1 MDIIC
6 KYCNKKYASQSSRSN
21 HIKKY
26 HNLDGNPESNHS
38 NHEKLKNCEK
48 SNPESNHINDENECK
63 FKCRNCNKD
72 FKFKQNRWRHEKTCN
87 EKENKI
93 DLVLKE
99 NIEMKKENSE
109 MKKEMEALKIM
120 LQKALKIHP
129 KTLNKMNN
137 NGCIVNN
144 GTMNVQIVQL
154 GHENLQEVL
163 STKQKLSILNRQA
176 MSIND
181 LVELIHTT
189 PEFKQFQNV
198 CITNLQSSF
207 GFMYN
212 DKAKKFIAVNKNELL
227 DDLIDNRMYDI
238 GNFYKE
244 IENKLTPEKAT
255 RVKKFIDR
263 MLKEP
268 ELKNLKKEEIKLI
281 LYNNKDKINIEDGN
295 QLEI

>member
-1 MDIIC
+1 MSFIC
-6 KYCNKKYASQSSRSN
+6 NYCNKSYSSVQSRCN
-21 HIKKY
+21 HIRKFHNDKKV
-26 HNLDGNPESNHS
+26 NTISNVTESVQICN
-38 NHEKLKNCEK
+38 KNVTNC
-48 SNPESNHINDENECK
+48 I
-63 FKCRNCNKD
+63 NCNYE
-72 FKFKQNRWRHEKTCN
+72 FNNRQSKWRHEKICKQ
-87 EKENKI
+87 KEDKL

-99 NIEMKKENSE
+99 NIEMKKE
-109 MKKEMEALKIM
+109 MESLKIM

-144 GTMNVQIVQL
+144 GTMNVQLVQL
-154 GHENLQEVL
+154 GHENLEEVL
-163 STKQKLSILNRQA
+163 SMKQKLSILNRQA

-189 PEFKQFQNV
+189 PEFKQFRNV

-212 DKAKKFIAVNKNELL
+212 EKAKKFIAVNKNELL

-238 GNFYKE
+238 NNFFKE

-281 LYNNKDKINIEDGN
+281 LYNNKDKIKLEENN
-295 QLEI
+295 QIDL

>member
-1 MDIIC
+1 VNIISNVTESV
-6 KYCNKKYASQSSRSN
+6 KICNKNVTHCIKCNYEFNNRQS
-21 HIKKY
+21 K
-26 HNLDGNPESNHS
+26 
-38 NHEKLKNCEK
+38 
-48 SNPESNHINDENECK
+48 
-63 FKCRNCNKD
+63 
-72 FKFKQNRWRHEKTCN
+72 WRHEKTCN
-87 EKENKI
+87 QKEDKL

-99 NIEMKKENSE
+99 NIEMKKENIE
-109 MKKEMEALKIM
+109 IKKEIESLKNM

-144 GTMNVQIVQL
+144 GTMNVQLVQL
-154 GHENLQEVL
+154 GHENLEDVL
-163 STKQKLSILNRQA
+163 SIKQKLSILNRQA

-212 DKAKKFIAVNKNELL
+212 EKAKKFIAVNKNELL

-238 GNFYKE
+238 NNFFKE

-281 LYNNKDKINIEDGN
+281 LYNNKDKIKIEEN
-295 QLEI
+295 NKIEI